1 MNEYKPRLRKTLC
14 IIPARGG
21 SKGIP
26 RKNIRLLAGKP
37 LIAYTIETAKKC
49 PSIVKIIVTTD
60 DPEIAEVAS
69 RYGAEVPFLRPKELA
84 EDNTPIIPVLRHAIS
99 FLEQR
104 GEQYDIIVLL
114 EPTSPLRTVD
124 DVEQAIQKLAEG
136 NADTVVGV
144 SPFEV
149 DFSDIMVPET
159 GYIQPFIEQKEV
171 TFRRQHTKDLIQL
184 NGLVY
189 AATREIIMNPNTVIL
204 NPFGDNRIRT
214 KYVTIPKSRC
224 LEIDEQLDFEFAEF
238 VIRRQMNRTM
248 AQYKDSTS
256 NGGARMNTGTGQTII
271 KPRILAKSEEFWK
284 RACKV
289 TPAGTQCYSHGPTQF
304 VGGVSPKF
312 IVRGKGCT
320 VWDVDG
326 NEYLDLTSGGYPSI
340 LGYCYEPVNEAVRK
354 QMECGT
360 LFPMMH
366 PLEVEVAEQI
376 IETIPCAQVVRFAK
390 NGSDVTAMAVRAA
403 RSFTKRE
410 KIACCGYH
418 GIHDWYIS
426 TTTRNDG
433 IPKFNSLLTH
443 TFDYNNIESL
453 KKIFDDNPGQVAGV
467 IMEAVQLT
475 PPKDGFLEKV
485 KKLAHD
491 NGALLIFDE
500 VITGFRFAMGGAQ
513 EYFGVVPDLACFGKS
528 MSNGYP
534 LSALTG
540 REDIMRVFEK
550 NTFFSSTYGGET
562 TTLAAGKAT
571 INELRDKK
579 VHPFLWQQGEKLK
592 DGFNKIV
599 REWGMQDHVDCIGYP
614 AWSVLSFKTTKEGTS
629 FEKKSMFQQEGMKRG
644 LLTGCYHGPGWAH
657 KDEFINKALEIYN
670 ESMKVFA
677 QNMEKIKQ
685 GENIL
690 KFVEGDLVKPVFRPV
705 N

>member
-49 PSIVKIIVTTD
+49 PSIHKTIVTTD
-60 DPEIAEVAS
+60 DAEIAEVAS
-69 RYGAEVPFLRPKELA
+69 RFGAEVPFLRPKELA
-84 EDNTPIIPVLRHAIS
+84 DDNTPIMPVLRHAIS

-104 GEQYDIIVLL
+104 GEQYDTIVLL
-114 EPTSPLRTVD
+114 EPTSPLRSVD
-124 DVEQAIQKLAEG
+124 DVEQAIQKLADG
-136 NADTVVGV
+136 DVDTVVGV
-144 SPFEV
+144 SPFEI
-149 DFSDIMVPET
+149 DFSDIMIPES
-159 GYIQPFIEQKEV
+159 GYIEPFIEQKEV

-189 AATREIIMNPNTVIL
+189 AATRDIIMNPNTVIL
-204 NPFGDNRIRT
+204 NPFGENKIRT

-224 LEIDEQLDFEFAEF
+224 LEIDEPLDFEFAEF
-238 VIRRQMNRTM
+238 MIRRQMNRTM
-248 AQYKDSTS
+248 TQY
-256 NGGARMNTGTGQTII
+256 NGTTGGTRMNQSPQTPSMI

-304 VGGVSPKF
+304 VGGASPKF

-340 LGYCYEPVNEAVRK
+340 LGYAYEPVNDAVRK

-366 PLEVEVAEQI
+366 PLEVEVAELLT
-376 IETIPCAQVVRFAK
+376 ETIPCAKVTRFAK

-443 TFDYNNIESL
+443 PFEYNNIESL
-453 KKIFDDNPGQVAGV
+453 KKIFDDNPGQIAGV

-485 KKLAHD
+485 KKLAHE

-500 VITGFRFAMGGAQ
+500 VITGFRFGMGGAQ

-571 INELRDKK
+571 INELRDRK

-592 DGFNKIV
+592 DGFNKIA
-599 REWGMQDHVDCIGYP
+599 REHGMHEHVECIGYP
-614 AWSVLSFKTTKEGTS
+614 AWSVLSFKNSKEGTS
-629 FEKKSMFQQEGMKRG
+629 FEKKSLFQQEGMKRG
-644 LLTGCYHGPGWAH
+644 LLTGCYHGLGYAH
-657 KDEFINKALEIYN
+657 KDEFIDRALAIYN
-670 ESMKVFA
+670 DAMKIFA
-677 QNMEKIKQ
+677 QHIEKTKQ

-690 KFVEGDLVKPVFRPV
+690 KFIEGDIVKPVFRPV

>member
-49 PSIVKIIVTTD
+49 PSIHKTIVTTD
-60 DPEIAEVAS
+60 DAEIAEVAS
-69 RYGAEVPFLRPKELA
+69 RFGAEVPFLRPKELA
-84 EDNTPIIPVLRHAIS
+84 DDNTPIMPVLRHAIS

-104 GEQYDIIVLL
+104 GEQYDTIVLL
-114 EPTSPLRTVD
+114 EPTSPLRSVD

-136 NADTVVGV
+136 DVDTVVGV
-144 SPFEV
+144 SPFEI
-149 DFSDIMVPET
+149 DFSDIMIPES
-159 GYIQPFIEQKEV
+159 GYIEPFIEQKEV

-189 AATREIIMNPNTVIL
+189 AATRDIIMNPNTVIL
-204 NPFGDNRIRT
+204 NPFGENKIRT

-224 LEIDEQLDFEFAEF
+224 LEIDEPLDFEFAEF
-238 VIRRQMNRTM
+238 MIRRQMNRTM
-248 AQYKDSTS
+248 TQY
-256 NGGARMNTGTGQTII
+256 NGTTGGTRMNQSPQTPSMI

-304 VGGVSPKF
+304 VGGASPKF

-340 LGYCYEPVNEAVRK
+340 LGYAYEPVNDAVRK

-366 PLEVEVAEQI
+366 PLEVEVAELLT
-376 IETIPCAQVVRFAK
+376 ETIPCAKVTRFAK

-443 TFDYNNIESL
+443 PFEYNNIESL
-453 KKIFDDNPGQVAGV
+453 KKIFDDNPGQIAGV

-485 KKLAHD
+485 KKLAHE

-500 VITGFRFAMGGAQ
+500 VITGFRFGMGGAQ

-571 INELRDKK
+571 INELRDRK

-592 DGFNKIV
+592 DGFNKIA
-599 REWGMQDHVDCIGYP
+599 REHGMHEHVECIGYP
-614 AWSVLSFKTTKEGTS
+614 AWSVLSFKNSKEGTS
-629 FEKKSMFQQEGMKRG
+629 FEKKSLFQQEGMKRG
-644 LLTGCYHGPGWAH
+644 LLTGCYHGLGYAH
-657 KDEFINKALEIYN
+657 KDEFIDRALAIYN
-670 ESMKVFA
+670 DAMKIFA
-677 QNMEKIKQ
+677 QHIEKTKQ

-690 KFVEGDLVKPVFRPV
+690 KFIEGDIVKPVFRPV

>member
-1 MNEYKPRLRKTLC
+1 MKEYKNGYGMQKTLC

-49 PSIVKIIVTTD
+49 RSITKVVVTTD
-60 DPEIAEVAS
+60 DSEIAEIAS
-69 RYGAEVPFLRPKELA
+69 RYGAEVPFLRPKNLA
-84 EDNTPIIPVLRHAIS
+84 EDNTPILPVLRHAIA

-104 GEQYDIIVLL
+104 GERYDAIVLL
-114 EPTSPLRTVD
+114 EPTSPLRTVED
-124 DVEQAIQKLAEG
+124 IEQAILKLAEG
-136 NADTVVGV
+136 NTDTVVTV
-144 SPFEV
+144 SPFEI
-149 DFSDIMVPET
+149 DFSDIMIPET
-159 GYIQPFIEQKEV
+159 EYIEPFIEQKEV
-171 TFRRQHTKDLIQL
+171 SFRRQHTKDLIQL

-189 AATREIIMNPNTVIL
+189 AATRDIIMNPKTVIL
-204 NPFGDNRIRT
+204 NPFGENAIRT
-214 KYVTIPKSRC
+214 KYVMVPKNRC
-224 LEIDEQLDFEFAEF
+224 LEIDEPLDFEFAEF
-238 VIRRQMNRTM
+238 VIRRQLNRTLNE
-248 AQYKDSTS
+248 S
-256 NGGARMNTGTGQTII
+256 ARMSPLTSTIGI

-284 RACKV
+284 RAVKL

-304 VGGVSPKF
+304 VGTASPKF

-340 LGYCYEPVNEAVRK
+340 LGYAYEPVNEAVRK

-366 PLEVEVAEQI
+366 PLEVEVAELLVQ
-376 IETIPCAQVVRFAK
+376 TIPCAEMVRFAK

-426 TTTRNDG
+426 TTSRNDG
-433 IPKFNSLLTH
+433 IPKFNTLLIH
-443 TFDYNNIESL
+443 TFEYNNLESL
-453 KKIFDDNPGQVAGV
+453 KKLFDENPAQIAAV

-485 KKLAHD
+485 KKLAHE

-500 VITGFRFAMGGAQ
+500 VITGFRFAIGGAQ

-571 INELRDKK
+571 INELREKK

-592 DGFNKIV
+592 GGFNKIA
-599 REWGMQDHVDCIGYP
+599 REWGMQEQIECIGYP
-614 AWSVLSFKTTKEGTS
+614 VWSVLSFKTTKEGTN
-629 FEKKSMFQQEGMKRG
+629 FEKKSLFQQEGMKRG
-644 LLTGCYHGPGWAH
+644 LLTGCYHGLGWAH
-657 KDEFINKALEIYN
+657 KDEFIDKALEIYN

-677 QNMEKIKQ
+677 QNMEKIRQ
-685 GENIL
+685 GENIQ
-690 KFVEGDLVKPVFRPV
+690 KFIEGDIVKPVFRPV